1 MTNKRKTSIRSLL
14 TKLTRLMDGL
24 KEKLPL
30 MKDPKKPRTT
40 ENTRTTTET
49 SKENNKKMV
58 PTLNLT
64 EERTTSP
71 TLNPLLN

>member
-1 MTNKRKTSIRSLL
+1 MTNKRKTSIRSLS
-14 TKLTRLMDGL
+14 TKLTKLMDGL

-30 MKDPKKPRTT
+30 KKDPKKPRTT
-40 ENTRTTTET
+40 ENTTITET
-49 SKENNKKMV
+49 SKGNNKKMV

-71 TLNPLLN
+71 TLNLLLN

>member
-1 MTNKRKTSIRSLL
+1 MTNKRKTSIRSLS
-14 TKLTRLMDGL
+14 TKLTKLMDGL

-30 MKDPKKPRTT
+30 KKDPKKPRIT
-40 ENTRTTTET
+40 ENTTITET
-49 SKENNKKMV
+49 SKGNNKKMV

-71 TLNPLLN
+71 TLNLLLN